1 MFIAQDKQ
9 GTYVQANVAG
19 TTGEFYCPGCLAP
32 VYLRQGEIKQ
42 PHFAH
47 RAGAQC
53 HTFSDNETPQH
64 LAGKLQLAAYCQ
76 KFGQVTLEAVIPAI
90 NQRPDIL
97 ITRAH
102 QRIAIEYQCSPIS
115 QQRLDERNAGYRQ
128 QHITVIWIL
137 GATYYQA
144 KMAQRTIVKFLAN
157 QRLCFYLPDTQ
168 KFYHRAHF
176 EKPDF
181 GRVNYSEIVSTQLL
195 TTVPKHKQRSLNVV
209 QQIYKL
215 QQLIAQKR
223 VDQRL
228 ITYLYLQQ
236 RLLLQ
241 APLWIHLGQTFGL
254 TISNW
259 QWRLQSVL
267 VLEKIGVGHVLHQQI
282 MLAKLKPYV
291 LGHPTFQQEQV
302 MALLQEMVAQHFIVQ
317 RGAYFLVIEL
327 PVWYGSLRQKLGQV
341 RK

>member
-1 MFIAQDKQ
+1 M
-9 GTYVQANVAG
+9 
-19 TTGEFYCPGCLAP
+19 
-32 VYLRQGEIKQ
+32 
-42 PHFAH
+42 
-47 RAGAQC
+47 
-53 HTFSDNETPQH
+53 
-64 LAGKLQLAAYCQ
+64 
-76 KFGQVTLEAVIPAI
+76 
-90 NQRPDIL
+90 
-97 ITRAH
+97 
-102 QRIAIEYQCSPIS
+102 
-115 QQRLDERNAGYRQ
+115 
-128 QHITVIWIL
+128 
-137 GATYYQA
+137 
-144 KMAQRTIVKFLAN
+144 
-157 QRLCFYLPDTQ
+157 
-168 KFYHRAHF
+168 
-176 EKPDF
+176 
-181 GRVNYSEIVSTQLL
+181 L
-195 TTVPKHKQRSLNVV
+195 TTVPKHKQRSLDVV

-215 QQLIAQKR
+215 QQLVAQKR

-267 VLEKIGVGHVLHQQI
+267 VLEKIGVGHVLHQQV

-327 PVWYGSLRQKLGQV
+327 PVWYGSLR
-341 RK
+341 